1 MTRLMNRIVIC
12 RTCKKDSQD
21 TDARVDLLRQALR
34 DNDLAAAFSVQTADC
49 MGACEQPISIAFQG
63 EGRATYLFSGV
74 SIPDDIEDIVATG
87 RTYLDAE
94 NGWIED
100 ARPCGRLRF
109 CLRARIPA
117 LTATG
122 RGATAD

>member
-1 MTRLMNRIVIC
+1 MTTR
-12 RTCKKDSQD
+12 
-21 TDARVDLLRQALR
+21 
-34 DNDLAAAFSVQTADC
+34 FSIETADC
-49 MGACEQPISIAFQG
+49 MGACEQPISLALQG
-63 EGRATYLFSGV
+63 EGRATYLFAGL

-109 CLRARIPA
+109 CLRARVPA
-117 LTATG
+117 LMAAKPDVTG
-122 RGATAD
+122 DRR

>member
-1 MTRLMNRIVIC
+1 MNRIVIC
-12 RTCKKDSQD
+12 RTCKNGPSG
-21 TDARVDLLRQALR
+21 AESRVADLAQALR
-34 DNDLAAAFSVQTADC
+34 DNHLDHAFSIETADC
-49 MGACEQPISIAFQG
+49 MGACEQPISLALQG
-63 EGRATYLFSGV
+63 EGRATYLFAGL

-109 CLRARIPA
+109 CLRARVPA
-117 LTATG
+117 LMAAKPDVTG
-122 RGATAD
+122 DRR